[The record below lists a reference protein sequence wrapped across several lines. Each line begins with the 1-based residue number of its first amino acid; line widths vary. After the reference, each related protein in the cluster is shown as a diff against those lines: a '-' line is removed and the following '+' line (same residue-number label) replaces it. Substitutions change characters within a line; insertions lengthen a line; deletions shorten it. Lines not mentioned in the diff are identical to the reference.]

1 MAVSAVL
8 NYVALPFRTRKT
20 SKASV
25 NKTKKGLRQTPA
37 YTPEEMLFTWYHRTD
52 LKLDWDVVE
61 YLYNKCFNRWPR
73 QKGGLQCKFYRYIAD
88 WGVARVRVQKRT
100 SQIRKTVSDTDHD
113 LWTAEFG
120 VTKCTDHIFG
130 WMLPE
135 HRLRQVRSGKDAR
148 LAPPWRSHNAKMRGV
163 KQAQGKKE
171 SRL

>member
-1 MAVSAVL
+1 MFHNISFIFICEAFLIPTKIAEAFLCYSALIPCLDDMSSDTIKDKMAVSAVL

-73 QKGGLQCKFYRYIAD
+73 QKGGLQCKFYR
-88 WGVARVRVQKRT
+88 
-100 SQIRKTVSDTDHD
+100 
-113 LWTAEFG
+113 
-120 VTKCTDHIFG
+120 
-130 WMLPE
+130 
-135 HRLRQVRSGKDAR
+135 
-148 LAPPWRSHNAKMRGV
+148 
-163 KQAQGKKE
+163 
-171 SRL
+171 